1 MIPFIFLDELK
12 DDFNAFLK
20 NNALWIALVLI
31 GVIVIA
37 VILILIFNKKNYKN
51 KKPEAEIAEK
61 SAWVIALGGEENII
75 SSEAVSS
82 RLVVILKD
90 KQLLDKEALKQLG
103 VTNFMEMSNKIT
115 LLLEDKAELVK
126 KELDK

>member
-20 NNALWIALVLI
+20 GNALWIALVLVGI
-31 GVIVIA
+31 IAITIV
-37 VILILIFNKKNYKN
+37 VILLVNRKHD
-51 KKPEAEIAEK
+51 KKPVVKVAEK
-61 SAWVIALGGEENII
+61 SAWVTALGGEENII
-75 SSEAVSS
+75 SSEAVGS
-82 RLVVILKD
+82 RLVVNLKN
-90 KQLLDKEALKQLG
+90 KELLNKEALKELG

>member
-20 NNALWIALVLI
+20 NNALWIALVLVGI
-31 GVIVIA
+31 IVITVV
-37 VILILIFNKKNYKN
+37 VILLVNKKGN
-51 KKPEAEIAEK
+51 KKPEVKVAEK
-61 SAWVIALGGEENII
+61 SAWIEALGGEENII
-75 SSEAVSS
+75 SSEAVGS
-82 RLVVILKD
+82 RLVVNLKD
-90 KQLLDKEALKQLG
+90 KSLLNKEALKELG
-103 VTNFMEMSNKIT
+103 VTNFMEMSNKII

>member
-12 DDFNAFLK
+12 DDFNSFLK
-20 NNALWIALVLI
+20 NNALWIALVLVGI
-31 GVIVIA
+31 IA
-37 VILILIFNKKNYKN
+37 VVVVLILLLNRKGN
-51 KKPEAEIAEK
+51 KKPEVKIAEK
-61 SAWVIALGGEENII
+61 SAWVESLGGEDNIV
-75 SSEAVSS
+75 SSEAIGS
-82 RLVVILKD
+82 RLVVNLKD
-90 KQLLDKEALKQLG
+90 KSLLNKEALKELG

>member
-20 NNALWIALVLI
+20 KNALWIALVLVGI
-31 GVIVIA
+31 IVITVV
-37 VILILIFNKKNYKN
+37 VILLVNKKGN
-51 KKPEAEIAEK
+51 KKPEVKVAEK
-61 SAWVIALGGEENII
+61 SAWVEALGGEENII
-75 SSEAVSS
+75 SSEAVGS
-82 RLVVILKD
+82 RLVINLKD
-90 KQLLDKEALKQLG
+90 KSFLNKEALKELG

>member
-20 NNALWIALVLI
+20 NNALWIALVLVGI
-31 GVIVIA
+31 IVITVV
-37 VILILIFNKKNYKN
+37 VILLVNKKGN
-51 KKPEAEIAEK
+51 KKPEVKVAEK
-61 SAWVIALGGEENII
+61 SAWVEALGGEENII
-75 SSEAVSS
+75 SSEAVGS
-82 RLVVILKD
+82 RLVVNLKD
-90 KQLLDKEALKQLG
+90 KSLLNKETLKELG